1 MSQGTSDRDYQR
13 SHPWLAFAPIDLQ
26 HAPHTLWMQLGEAAS
41 KIEHIAGVPLRPD
54 VAQRLNSLYLAK
66 GAHATTAIEG
76 NSLSEDQVRALVE
89 RRLRLPR
96 SQEYL
101 GREVDNI
108 VRAYNDITERL
119 LGDGDERITPDEVKR
134 FNRLVLD
141 GLDLDEDVVAGE
153 YRRHRV
159 VVGRYLGAP
168 ADDIEYLVG
177 RLCVWLNSADFDTDN
192 PDLRIACT
200 IIKAIVAHVYLAW
213 IHPFGDGNGRTA
225 RLFEYRVMVTAGV
238 PIPAA
243 HLLSSH
249 YNLTRSEYYRQLD
262 QSSRSGGNLIAFLC
276 YAVQGYVD
284 QLREQLQ
291 HVREQQLDVTWMNY
305 VHQLFDKRH
314 SPTHTRRR
322 HLVLDLSRQAEPVSW
337 ARLSSVSP
345 RVAEDYA
352 NRTRK
357 TLTRDI
363 NELMSM
369 ELVRRTERGYVAN
382 KEVVF
387 AFLPA
392 RRAQPA
398 EPSDGPA
405 AG

>member
-1 MSQGTSDRDYQR
+1 MSQGTGGREYPQ
-13 SHPWLAFAPIDLQ
+13 SHPWIDFAPIDLQ
-26 HAPHTLWMQLGEAAS
+26 RAPHTLWMQLGEAAS
-41 KIEHIAGVPLRPD
+41 KIEHIAGVPLQPD
-54 VAQRLNSLYLAK
+54 VAKRLHSVYLAK

-76 NSLSEDQVRALVE
+76 NSLSEDQVHALVE
-89 RRLRLPR
+89 RRLQLPR

-108 VRAYNDITERL
+108 VRAYNEITGRL
-119 LGDGDERITPDEVKR
+119 LGDADERITPDEVQR

-141 GLDLDEDVVAGE
+141 GLDLDEDIVPGQ

-159 VVGRYLGAP
+159 VVARYLGAP
-168 ADDIEYLVG
+168 ADDVEYLVD
-177 RLCVWLNSADFDTDN
+177 RLCAWLNGADFETDD
-192 PDLRIACT
+192 PDMRIGYA

-225 RLFEYRVMVTAGV
+225 RLLEYRVMVAAGV

-249 YNLTRSEYYRQLD
+249 YNLTRAEYYRQLD
-262 QSSRSGGNLIAFLC
+262 QSSRNGGNLVPLLC

-284 QLREQLQ
+284 QLREQLR
-291 HVREQQLDVTWMNY
+291 HVREQQLDVTWINY
-305 VHQLFDKRH
+305 VHQLFDEKS

-322 HLVLDLSRQAEPVSW
+322 HLVLDLSRQTEPVSW
-337 ARLSSVSP
+337 SRLPSLSA

-363 NELMSM
+363 NELVSL
-369 ELVRRTERGYVAN
+369 ELVKRKGKGYVAN
-382 KEVVF
+382 KQVVF

-392 RRAQPA
+392 RRTRPSQPS
-398 EPSDGPA
+398 EEES
-405 AG
+405 